1 MSKPSF
7 VRARLPADS
16 SSPPVPS
23 RRLLHRQI
31 RSLEA
36 GSRNDSAVPSIVN
49 AVLQSSGRPLDAG
62 TRAYMEPRLGHDF
75 SRVRIHD
82 DARAAES
89 VRAVQANAWTVGND
103 IAFDRGRFSP
113 STTGGRRLLAHE
125 LIHVAQSTA
134 NNAPRQS
141 PASGLVMA
149 SVHAD
154 TERAANHVEDTID
167 RGGDGAPCGA
177 SPPHVLHR
185 KQEPPPEEESKK
197 ADQDVA
203 GSSGAPKVHEGQS
216 KAAFYA
222 KYHELAEKSEKE
234 TGVPALV
241 TLGQAALESGWG
253 KSAPGN
259 MFFGV
264 KAKASDPPESR
275 QLLKT
280 REVLSRPDVKFPE
293 VISVTK
299 RPDGKYDYVVRDWFR
314 KYSSAEGSFTDHG
327 KFFRNNAR
335 YKKAFEHSDDP
346 YAFAQAIADAGYA
359 TATNYAGSLKAMMRL
374 FESFGPS
381 GAGGARQD
389 GAVDAATPQPASDK
403 KSKPAY
409 PFVLGMPRGQ
419 GSVTAS
425 SLNVRNGPGAN
436 YEKIGALQR
445 GTAVTTYGSVDGW
458 YCIAPG
464 QWVSREFISPGGSKA
479 SAVTQRQPGPDL
491 NAIARDVWDAMF
503 GGIGLG
509 TDEDKVYSSL
519 AKLNQNNA
527 LIRRFMD
534 SYRASYG
541 TDVIQ
546 DIKSEFSDNLLGAE
560 LTKALGYLNVSAE
573 SHPGTTKVSQ
583 GDTRKPAQGKA
594 ATAGSINKVG
604 KGAAIEVI
612 ESLQVQKNYRYADF
626 VYRKFPDKV
635 KARPQWKGIIEGN
648 WAGWCA
654 SAVSMLFAKI
664 TGRSE
669 RGDGKDWDGVMKK
682 LIARGDVAYRVE
694 TNPVYA
700 SLPTASVLVWIGGTY
715 GHVCIVVDGLWYSD
729 FYSKPLHQRKG
740 ATPPDVVFV
749 PRM

>member
-1 MSKPSF
+1 
-7 VRARLPADS
+7 
-16 SSPPVPS
+16 
-23 RRLLHRQI
+23 
-31 RSLEA
+31 
-36 GSRNDSAVPSIVN
+36 
-49 AVLQSSGRPLDAG
+49 
-62 TRAYMEPRLGHDF
+62 MEPRLGHDF

-89 VRAVQANAWTVGND
+89 ARAVQASAWTVGND

-113 STTGGRRLLAHE
+113 STSGGRRLLAHE
-125 LIHVAQSTA
+125 LTHVVQSTA

-149 SVHAD
+149 SAQAD
-154 TERAANHVEDTID
+154 TERAASRVEDAID
-167 RGGDGAPCGA
+167 RGDDGAPGGA

-197 ADQDVA
+197 ADQDAA
-203 GSSGAPKVHEGQS
+203 GGSGPPKVNEGQS

-299 RPDGKYDYVVRDWFR
+299 RADGKYDYVVRDWFR

-327 KFFRNNAR
+327 KFLRNNSR

-359 TATNYAGSLKAMMRL
+359 TATDYAGTLKKMMRL
-374 FESFGPS
+374 FEGFGHS
-381 GAGGARQD
+381 GAGGARRD
-389 GAVDAATPQPASDK
+389 GAVDAGTPQPASDK

-409 PFVLGMPRGQ
+409 PFVLGAPRGQ

-436 YEKIGALQR
+436 YEKTGALPK
-445 GTAVTTYGSVDGW
+445 GAAVTTYGSVDGW

-464 QWVSREFISPGGSKA
+464 QWVSREFVSLGGPQA
-479 SAVTQRQPGPDL
+479 SAVTQRQPGPDMKS
-491 NAIARDVWDAMF
+491 IARDVWDAMF

-519 AKLNQNNA
+519 AKLNRNNT

-546 DIKSEFSDNLLGAE
+546 DIESEFSDNWLGAE
-560 LTKALGYLNVSAE
+560 LAKALSYLNVSANL
-573 SHPGTTKVSQ
+573 HPGARVSQ
-583 GDTRKPAQGKA
+583 DDTRKPAQGKA

-604 KGAAIEVI
+604 KSAAIEVI
-612 ESLQVQKNYRYADF
+612 ERLQEQKNYRYADF
-626 VYRKFPDKV
+626 VYKKYPKKV
-635 KARPQWKGIIEGN
+635 EARPQWKGIIEGN

-669 RGDGKDWDGVMKK
+669 RGDGKDWDSVMKK

-700 SLPTASVLVWIGGTY
+700 SLPTASVLVWVGGTF

-729 FYSKPLHQRKG
+729 FYSQPLRQMKG
-740 ATPPDVVFV
+740 AKPPDVVFV
-749 PRM
+749 PRSSGM